1 MANDPDQLRRR
12 SMCNIPD
19 RLYELLPYLYAIAG
33 VVTIN
38 YVETSLGYASGILL
52 IFTAGLVF
60 LMRSDYR
67 QGKADKNN

>member
-1 MANDPDQLRRR
+1 
-12 SMCNIPD
+12 MCKIPD

-38 YVETSLGYASGILL
+38 YFETSLGYASGILL
-52 IFTAGLVF
+52 IFTAGIIW

-67 QGKADKNN
+67 QGSVNKKN